1 MERMGQTLWPT
12 EKLSAAEG
20 QASFSL
26 SAANLEP
33 WSPEKPKLYDI
44 EISVASDHLRDSIRF
59 RTIEV
64 QGENILLNGKSV
76 FLRGVSIHAQAP
88 YRSGRPG
95 ASQDAETLLGWAK
108 ELGAN
113 FVRLVSAR

>member
-12 EKLSAAEG
+12 EKLSAA
-20 QASFSL
+20 
-26 SAANLEP
+26 
-33 WSPEKPKLYDI
+33 EKPKLYDI